1 MNYNFK
7 QIEEKW
13 KKAWNVRV
21 EKPNYFVLSMWPYPS
36 GKLHMGH
43 LRNYLL
49 GDIIARFKTMQGFKV
64 LHPMGWDAFGLPAEN
79 AAIEKGVSPAKWTL
93 ENIANMKEELIKIGF
108 SFDWSREE
116 TSCLPEYY
124 KHEQKMF
131 LDFYKNGIAYKKE
144 SVVNWDPVDNTVLA
158 NEQVIDGKGWRSGA
172 DVEKRLLSQW
182 FLKISEFSAELLEG
196 LKTLEKWPDKVRTM
210 QENWIGKS
218 EGAEIDFAIE
228 DAVSGNIKSENLPEK
243 IKIFTTRPETLCGA
257 SFIAISYAHPVASEI
272 SSKNQKMRDFIK
284 ECELGS
290 TKAEDID
297 TAEKKGFFAGL
308 YCINPENGERIPVY
322 IANFV
327 LMEYGTGAIF
337 GCPAHDARDF
347 EFASKYNLAI
357 KQVVSSG
364 ENTVLESENFYFK
377 IFTEKDYNNLLP
389 LFKELNENEM
399 WADNYWKKNVEEKT
413 IEGLSKQ
420 RIEMYQKWQQENGFS
435 RWAIFAKNTNE
446 FVGQGG
452 LCYFDPNAK
461 SKFFNAKS
469 VEIGYAILEK
479 FQGKKYASEIVNAIL
494 NWAFSVKNID
504 EVVAVTNPKNTIS
517 KKVLEKAGFEYL
529 GEDDAESCFALK
541 NKTLYSLKKPFSGE
555 GFLINSGILNGL
567 SVKEAREK
575 SFAKYGKK
583 TNYRLKDWGVSRQR
597 YWGCPIP
604 VINCK
609 ACGIVP
615 VPEKDLPIVLPED
628 AVIEPGENPLK
639 KHPTWRFVKCPS
651 CGCEAERET
660 DTLDTF
666 FESSWYFL
674 RFSGKNGFQESGNF
688 SGNEGFSGNSGSGK
702 AFENP
707 LKVNDYIGGIEHA
720 ILHLLYARFFTRA
733 LKKCGYP
740 ISFEEPFERLITQGM
755 VCHKTFQT
763 LDGKWLTPEEASVT
777 PPNFYTIG
785 ASIKMSKSKKN
796 VIEPAVIVNEFGA
809 DTARFFMASDN
820 PPERDM
826 EWSDEGVA
834 SAHKFLTKLWNFAVS
849 LKDVKRAE
857 PDLET
862 LKILHKNLA
871 SYSKEIEAVAFN
883 KSVAKIR
890 ELSNLMFASEKGI
903 ARFLIEPLIACIS
916 PISPSIA
923 NEIAEILGFK
933 IAKFPEIK
941 SEFLEDET
949 CIISI
954 QINGKLRGTFSFA
967 KGVSKEEVK
976 KVINENAA
984 LSKHLEGKEIKKE
997 IFVPDKIL
1005 NFVL

>member
-13 KKAWNVRV
+13 KKTWNVRV

-93 ENIANMKEELIKIGF
+93 KNISNMKEELIKIGF

-116 TSCLPEYY
+116 TSCLPNYY

-172 DVEKRLLSQW
+172 DVEKRFLSQW

-196 LKTLEKWPDKVRTM
+196 LKTLEKWPEKVRTM

-228 DAVSGNIKSENLPEK
+228 DAVNGNIKSENLPEK

-272 SSKNQKMRDFIK
+272 SSKNQKVKDFIK

-290 TKAEDID
+290 TKAEDVD
-297 TAEKKGFFAGL
+297 TAEKKGFFTGL

-337 GCPAHDARDF
+337 GCPAHDQRDYD
-347 EFASKYNLAI
+347 FAVKYSLPI
-357 KQVVSSG
+357 KQVINGMQPSFDG
-364 ENTVLESENFYFK
+364 IETENFIIRPFK
-377 IFTEKDYNNLLP
+377 ESDLKDLTETLL
-389 LFKELNENEM
+389 ELNENPHWVKEREP
-399 WADNYWKKNVEEKT
+399 EEKVLEDARKKLDT
-413 IEGLSKQ
+413 YINW
-420 RIEMYQKWQQENGFS
+420 QKEQGFS
-435 RWAIFAKNTNE
+435 RWAVTMKNTME
-446 FVGQGG
+446 FVGGAG
-452 LCYFDPNAK
+452 FCFFLPHERSLNPDAK
-461 SKFFNAKS
+461 KTDIELGYWFRKKFHGK
-469 VEIGYAILEK
+469 GYAT
-479 FQGKKYASEIVNAIL
+479 EIISAIVK
-494 NWAFSVKNID
+494 WAEENLHYTKIT
-504 EVVAVTNPKNTIS
+504 AVTDPENKIS
-517 KKVLEKAGFEYL
+517 QKVLGKMGFERKGDMFHTEY
-529 GEDDAESCFALK
+529 GIENFFLK
-541 NKTLYSLKKPFSGE
+541 LVKPKLQKPFTE
-555 GFLINSGILNGL
+555 DGILANSNLLNGM

-583 TNYRLKDWGVSRQR
+583 VNYRLKDWGVSRQR

-615 VPEKDLPIVLPED
+615 VPEKDLPVILPED

-674 RFSGKNGFQESGNF
+674 RFSGKNDFAENGGFAENV
-688 SGNEGFSGNSGSGK
+688 GSEK

-707 LKVNDYIGGIEHA
+707 LKVNDYVGGIEHA

-763 LDGKWLTPEEASVT
+763 LDGKWLTPEEASTT

-834 SAHKFLTKLWNFAVS
+834 SAHKFLTKLWNFAFS
-849 LKDVKRAE
+849 LKDVKPAE

-871 SYSKEIEAVAFN
+871 SYSKEIEAIAFN

-941 SEFLEDET
+941 TEFLEDET

-997 IFVPDKIL
+997 IFVLDKIL
-1005 NFVL
+1005 NFVV